1 MILAALMVGSMA
13 YYTIYILASSAG
25 AADIETA
32 SVIDTSSLKDGGDV
46 LVSAG
51 LMYGDNITTG
61 FQCET
66 DYGYTVGEQYLDGDK
81 DFRELWDIDDEV
93 ISCTS
98 DANLSKTDMTF
109 LITDDERDCAIGG
122 YILR

>member
-66 DYGYTVGEQYLDGDK
+66 DYGYTIGEQYLDGDK

-93 ISCTS
+93 ISGSS
-98 DANLSKTDMTF
+98 DANLS
-109 LITDDERDCAIGG
+109 
-122 YILR
+122 